1 VSLALLKIVGK
12 LNDDLNQKIMALNN
26 DRVQTIHYNRLLYY
40 KARNPGE
47 LSFGVNKPSMK
58 QTKIQT

>member
-1 VSLALLKIVGK
+1 
-12 LNDDLNQKIMALNN
+12 MALNN